1 MSIDIINIVVYSSAS
16 LILTMGTF
24 IIRNVLLRIDS
35 LEERMREAV
44 TEQQVR
50 QVLQDRYE
58 PVLEDIKE
66 IKEKLNKL
74 FDLYVDAQRNG
85 TNRST

>member
-85 TNRST
+85 TNRNT